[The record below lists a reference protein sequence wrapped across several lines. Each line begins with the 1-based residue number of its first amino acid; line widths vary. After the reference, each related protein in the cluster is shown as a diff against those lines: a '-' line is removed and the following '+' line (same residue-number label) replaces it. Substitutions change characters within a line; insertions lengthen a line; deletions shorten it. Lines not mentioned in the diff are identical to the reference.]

1 MKRVH
6 NFNAGPSALPL
17 PALELAR
24 DELFDFEGS
33 GMSIMEH
40 SHRGKEYER
49 VHTEVLDSLRALMA
63 VPDTHDILLLQG
75 GAHQQ
80 FAQIPMNLLRPG
92 QSADYVLTGGWSER
106 AFEEGKNLGA
116 VRAAVTTAVDHEG
129 KQVYR
134 RVPKEGE
141 LAGLD
146 PNAAYVHITSNNTLF
161 GTQWHRFPK
170 TAAPLVADMSSDI
183 MSRPL
188 DVSNF
193 ALIYAGAQKNI
204 GPSGITVVI
213 IRKDLIA
220 SARKDIP
227 KIFRYE
233 THAKE
238 RSLYNTPPTF
248 SIYLARNVLRWI
260 KDQGGLAGI
269 EARNTKKTDVLYA
282 AIDAQP
288 NLYRCPV
295 EKESRSRMNVVF
307 TLPSAELEKKFL
319 SEAEK
324 RDLVG
329 LKGHRSVGGV
339 RVSTYNAVEP
349 ASVDAL
355 VAFMSDF
362 AKANG

>member
-17 PALELAR
+17 SALELAR

-49 VHTEVLDSLRALMA
+49 VHTEVLDTLRSLMA

-80 FAQIPMNLLRPG
+80 FAQIPMNLLKQG
-92 QSADYVLTGGWSER
+92 QSADYVITGGWAER
-106 AFEEGKNLGA
+106 AFEEGKNLGT
-116 VRAAVTTAVDHEG
+116 VRVACTTEVEVDG
-129 KQVYR
+129 KKVYR
-134 RVPKEGE
+134 RIPKESE
-141 LAGLD
+141 LELD

-161 GTQWHRFPK
+161 GTQWQSFPK
-170 TAAPLVADMSSDI
+170 TAAPLVVDMSSDI

-188 DVSNF
+188 DIANF

-260 KDQGGLAGI
+260 KEQGGLAGI
-269 EARNTKKTDVLYA
+269 EARNKKKTDVLYA
-282 AIDAQP
+282 AIDAHP
-288 NLYRCPV
+288 NLYRAPV

-307 TLPSAELEKKFL
+307 TLPNGDLEKKFL
-319 SEAEK
+319 EGAEK

-355 VAFMSDF
+355 VAFMDEF